1 MPTRLR
7 FTGQNPPPELWR
19 EYPNWRNAYEEEGQD
34 GHDETTLMPHEIQT
48 HIGEDTSFT
57 TGIARFHDGRE
68 FPAFFAVGERGIDG
82 CEVYETDSPWR
93 TYYSYPDK
101 RWVAFRAGWLPESE
115 RPPTVLFDDPAVF
128 PLELRMA
135 VPWKQGGRPTA
146 YQITRDGVM
155 HEIAA

>member
-1 MPTRLR
+1 
-7 FTGQNPPPELWR
+7 LWR